1 MWHWSFNRRRLY
13 LFAGEMRKIQW
24 NPPKKDREFIV
35 TMKNNSILP
44 QNYKIMICCS
54 LAIIGGKRIIYNSI
68 LAHHQTS
75 IDRVR
80 EKNCITMELWI
91 LELQCKR
98 IGSFW
103 KVTLTQTCS
112 DSYTRFCPRT
122 IVWHQC
128 SFHLYTIYGIIEYS
142 KGSRQQFIYDFY

>member
-68 LAHHQTS
+68 LAHHKTS

-80 EKNCITMELWI
+80 EKNCITMELWV

-98 IGSFW
+98 IGFFFGKSPSLKLVAIHIHDF
-103 KVTLTQTCS
+103 VPERLFGTNVRFTCTQ
-112 DSYTRFCPRT
+112 FM
-122 IVWHQC
+122 
-128 SFHLYTIYGIIEYS
+128 E
-142 KGSRQQFIYDFY
+142 